1 MARRIGPWITPALL
15 AVEVALVLTGL
26 LSLTDAV
33 VIVVVV
39 ELALALAAFTR
50 GRAAL
55 RSYRRART
63 DGRDGWDAAED
74 GLADLLP
81 RPAAR
86 AMLIEVRVWVSLL
99 RWPFHRARGDASFG
113 YGRGLRPLLWG
124 VTALVMVEGGVVDV
138 VLAAVL
144 GDGSPWVWVVLG
156 VHVYAL
162 VWLVGLLASLHTEPH
177 HLLGTRLELRDG
189 VFGAVSIPLASITG
203 VVARRRANS
212 GRSGL
217 RVDGSTALLAWGDAT
232 ARVRL
237 GGAGGPVTVRGTAR
251 PEIATLDV
259 TVDEPDAFVRALA
272 PHCTGT

>member
-1 MARRIGPWITPALL
+1 MLRRIGPWVTPVLL
-15 AVEVALVLTGL
+15 AVEVALVWTGV
-26 LSLTDAV
+26 LSLSDAV
-33 VIVVVV
+33 VTVVVV
-39 ELALALAAFTR
+39 ELGLAVAVITR

-99 RWPFHRARGDASFG
+99 RWPFHRTRGDACFG

-124 VTALVMVEGGVVDV
+124 VTALVVVEGGVVDV
-138 VLAAVL
+138 VLATIL
-144 GDGSPWVWVVLG
+144 GPGSPWVWVVLG

-162 VWLVGLLASLHTEPH
+162 VWLVGLIASLHTEPH
-177 HLLGTRLELRDG
+177 RLLENRLELRDG
-189 VFGAVSIPLASITG
+189 VFGSVSVPLASVTG
-203 VVARRRANS
+203 VAARRGANS

-217 RVDGSTALLAWGDAT
+217 RVDGSVALLAWGDAT
-232 ARVRL
+232 ARVRIH
-237 GGAGGPVTVRGTAR
+237 GAGGPVAVRGTAR

-259 TVDEPDAFVRALA
+259 TVDDPDAFVRALA
-272 PHCTGT
+272 PHCTGV